1 MLFPSARHVRQTG
14 YPYRQLTG
22 PVPRTE
28 NLGTL
33 TLAQRKPTAKTWPW
47 ELPFLADLLSW
58 TQPGT
63 VTFIQLALDFEETSQ
78 RTLPTAPQAKYRG
91 TALPLQ
97 ERAKVLR
104 LALCTN
110 QKLVTRGALHPAK
123 VITRANSVVPLGG
136 PQQSGLSRR
145 PYFVSRRAMVGH
157 IAKLSQYCEETWA
170 LRAHSRQNK
179 ARSYVY
185 RHRRSPQMATATQS
199 QQQQCHHSRCQGCW
213 HHCVV
218 SGGVGGAEAWAPRV
232 AARRGGGGGL
242 LLIIGARSA
251 RCLPRREACRAQS
264 VLGFARGAV
273 PPSAS
278 RAENVNRAAAS
289 RVAAHWVAR
298 GEGAPRVDCY
308 SASIMC
314 KA

>member
-14 YPYRQLTG
+14 YPYQQLTG

-33 TLAQRKPTAKTWPW
+33 TLAKPTAKTWPW

-63 VTFIQLALDFEETSQ
+63 VTFIELALDFEETSQ

-185 RHRRSPQMATATQS
+185 GHRRSPQMATATQS

-218 SGGVGGAEAWAPRV
+218 SSGVGGAEAWAPRV
-232 AARRGGGGGL
+232 AARRGGGGTPPDHWGPQRAL
-242 LLIIGARSA
+242 LASPGGMQGTVRPRLRTGCCAALCISSRECQSRRRKQGRGTLGSA
-251 RCLPRREACRAQS
+251 GGRR
-264 VLGFARGAV
+264 
-273 PPSAS
+273 PP
-278 RAENVNRAAAS
+278 
-289 RVAAHWVAR
+289 
-298 GEGAPRVDCY
+298 C
-308 SASIMC
+308 
-314 KA
+314 